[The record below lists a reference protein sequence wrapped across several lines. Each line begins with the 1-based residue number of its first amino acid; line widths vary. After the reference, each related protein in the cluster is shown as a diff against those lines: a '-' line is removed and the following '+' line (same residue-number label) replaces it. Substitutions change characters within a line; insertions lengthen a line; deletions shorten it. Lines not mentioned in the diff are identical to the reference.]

1 MTYTARPLLAPLALG
16 ASLLVTTSA
25 QAALLEL
32 SFFTQPNI
40 DLQVDSATLNYVVST
55 QTLNAQNT
63 EDAGSFAF
71 TLDDGDNQTI
81 TGGHYQL
88 TANIDSSGSLLSGTL
103 NITGAVTGLGIHD
116 SNTLLLS
123 GDISAF
129 GYHYQHET
137 ITEFLG
143 LDISLFDFR
152 VDQLS
157 GALAGY
163 YSAGLYVSM
172 SSTTN
177 TDFSGSFA
185 SDFLVNELYIGNTAL
200 VPVPAAVW
208 LLGSGL
214 LGLVAVA
221 RRRAAH

>member
-1 MTYTARPLLAPLALG
+1 MTHTARHLLAPLALG
-16 ASLLVTTSA
+16 ASLLMGSTA

-32 SFFTQPNI
+32 SFSTQPNI
-40 DLQVDSATLNYVVST
+40 DLQVDSATLDYVAGT
-55 QTLNAQNT
+55 QSLSAQNT
-63 EDAGSFAF
+63 ENAGSFAF
-71 TLDDGDNQTI
+71 TVDDGDNQTI
-81 TGGHYQL
+81 TDGHYQL
-88 TANIDSSGSLLSGTL
+88 TANIDNSGNLLSGTL

-129 GYHYQHET
+129 GHHYQYEPFN
-137 ITEFLG
+137 EFAG

-172 SSTTN
+172 SSTAD
-177 TDFSGSFA
+177 TDFTGSFA
-185 SDFLVNELYIGNTAL
+185 SSFSVNELFVGNTAL
-200 VPVPAAVW
+200 VPVPAAAW

-214 LGLVAVA
+214 IGLVAAA
-221 RRRAAH
+221 RRRASH